1 MLRSDI
7 LKRQA
12 LLVALVCLTLH
23 VLEGQVV
30 SLFLGL
36 PPSLLSLSAVA
47 RKKSLWR
54 SLSSST
60 AASPSSSFSPLLL
73 PLLLAATESPQ
84 VDLCEDIHPEV
95 KDFRKSF
102 TRAFFVLFDSL
113 FEEKENWRR
122 EGEGEAESS
131 KERQRATERQRERE
145 RETERERER
154 ERLTSLSRIILSGC
168 VLGYEAPRYCGRTH
182 QIHHGRYGKE
192 REARQAL
199 PS

>member
-1 MLRSDI
+1 M
-7 LKRQA
+7 
-12 LLVALVCLTLH
+12 
-23 VLEGQVV
+23 
-30 SLFLGL
+30 
-36 PPSLLSLSAVA
+36 
-47 RKKSLWR
+47 
-54 SLSSST
+54 
-60 AASPSSSFSPLLL
+60 
-73 PLLLAATESPQ
+73 
-84 VDLCEDIHPEV
+84 

-102 TRAFFVLFDSL
+102 TRAFFVLLIL
-113 FEEKENWRR
+113 FLKKKRR

-131 KERQRATERQRERE
+131 KERQRAAESDRATEREKER
-145 RETERERER
+145 ERERER